1 MNVMRM
7 LVWTG
12 VLGAMVGKL
21 GVNGSWDAASAFF
34 LPPLLSTLLLRSYY
48 SVYIVFLDN
57 GG

>member
-1 MNVMRM
+1 MRM